1 MITEYPNRET
11 DAEKALCL
19 TQAAYVCT
27 QFFIALSQVVA
38 TSQVLHTLSSHR
50 VSPVREKS
58 TVNVVKKARLS
69 HPDGEQGT
77 EGAQDEC

>member
-19 TQAAYVCT
+19 TQTACVRA
-27 QFFIALSQVVA
+27 QFFMALSQVV
-38 TSQVLHTLSSHR
+38 TVNQVLHTLSSHR
-50 VSPVREKS
+50 VSPVRESS
-58 TVNVVKKARLS
+58 TVNMVKKARLS

-77 EGAQDEC
+77 KGA